1 MQLEA
6 PNTGST
12 TDNCRY
18 CLMCRHVC
26 PVGHVLMLETLT
38 PHGWGMTI
46 ASVQR
51 GLLTWNADTAAA
63 LYHCADCGTCQAH
76 CVTDQPLPDAI
87 AAARAEVAALGQAPA
102 GVYRVDA
109 MLAEWG
115 NPFEKQAPSRPSG
128 TGEIGL
134 YVGDEA
140 VYRWPQAL
148 EAALK
153 LLYAAGVDPVLIGKG
168 RNNGYLA
175 SSLGLPDRAQ
185 ALAQATL
192 DDLTTSGV
200 KRLLVLAPG
209 DAFAFSRLYGE
220 RLGVTW
226 PAEVVVQEVT
236 AFLAA
241 QIDAGMLKLGGG
253 GAEAHESVGES
264 EAPPYAY
271 LDPTHTVRME
281 GRWEAPRRLLDA
293 VMSGPRC
300 ELFWRKERA
309 HPAGA
314 TALPFTFPYVAM
326 MLAAARLE
334 DAKSAGA
341 HVVVTEAPGDLAL
354 LTPLAPRYGL
364 QVRGLYEL
372 LADHLS

>member
-1 MQLEA
+1 MQLES

-63 LYHCADCGTCQAH
+63 LYHCADCGACQAH

-87 AAARAEVAALGQAPA
+87 AAARAEVAALGHAPA
-102 GVYRVDA
+102 GVYRVGA
-109 MLAEWG
+109 MLEEWG
-115 NPFEKQAPSRPSG
+115 NPFEKQAPSGPSG
-128 TGEIGL
+128 KGEIGL
-134 YVGDEA
+134 FVGDEA
-140 VYRWPQAL
+140 VYRWPKAL

-153 LLYAAGVDPVLIGKG
+153 LLHAAGVDPVVIGRG

-192 DDLTTSGV
+192 DDLAASGV

-226 PAEVVVQEVT
+226 PADVAVQEVT

-241 QIDAGMLKLGGG
+241 QVDAGVLTLGGN
-253 GAEAHESVGES
+253 GAQKGDGA
-264 EAPPYAY
+264 ALPYTY
-271 LDPTHTVRME
+271 LDPTHTVRLE

-300 ELFWRKERA
+300 EPFWRKERA

-314 TALPFTFPYVAM
+314 TALQFTFPYVAM

-334 DAKSAGA
+334 DAKAAGA
-341 HVVVTEAPGDLAL
+341 RVVVTEAPGDLAL

-372 LADHLS
+372 LADCLS

>member
-1 MQLEA
+1 
-6 PNTGST
+6 
-12 TDNCRY
+12 
-18 CLMCRHVC
+18 
-26 PVGHVLMLETLT
+26 
-38 PHGWGMTI
+38 
-46 ASVQR
+46 
-51 GLLTWNADTAAA
+51 
-63 LYHCADCGTCQAH
+63 
-76 CVTDQPLPDAI
+76 
-87 AAARAEVAALGQAPA
+87 
-102 GVYRVDA
+102 
-109 MLAEWG
+109 
-115 NPFEKQAPSRPSG
+115 
-128 TGEIGL
+128 
-134 YVGDEA
+134 
-140 VYRWPQAL
+140 
-148 EAALK
+148 
-153 LLYAAGVDPVLIGKG
+153 VLIGKG

-192 DDLTTSGV
+192 DDLAASGV

-220 RLGVTW
+220 RLGVAW
-226 PAEVVVQEVT
+226 PADVVVQEVT

-253 GAEAHESVGES
+253 EAEASGS

-281 GRWEAPRRLLDA
+281 GRLRPEGLKPEGWEAPRRLLDA

-300 ELFWRKERA
+300 EPFWRKERA

-314 TALPFTFPYVAM
+314 TALQFTFPYVAM

-341 HVVVTEAPGDLAL
+341 RVVVTEAPGDLAL